1 MNRILPLAAALALA
15 APSLVLAGQADI
27 CYSAATPSL
36 PSPPPP
42 DNTTVFHCPQA
53 GSRTV
58 PELTALGWQIV
69 QMSPVTT
76 PGADPTFPDIA
87 VHLIVQKP

>member
-1 MNRILPLAAALALA
+1 MNKIPFAAALAALA

-58 PELTALGWQIV
+58 PELAGLGWQIV

-76 PGADPTFPDIA
+76 PGADPTFPDIT
-87 VHLIVQKP
+87 VQLIVQKP